1 MRNTGN
7 ELLCLVFPS
16 ANKQPSLLIFLL
28 SRTPVSPTTPG
39 TPNAKRIPVPT
50 KERSLFLLLVTF
62 HMTFPAIST
71 LTASSKRREKRNLLR
86 H

>member
-16 ANKQPSLLIFLL
+16 ANKQPSLLVFLL
-28 SRTPVSPTTPG
+28 SRTPG